1 MVCLSVS
8 LGNSFPL
15 WVALYLSEQKAW
27 CRRPSLS
34 FFPSIW
40 PVWKTVWRS
49 LGFLGR
55 CSVSTVNLAKHVDSD
70 LNKRLSK
77 SSATLWNSPGRSK
90 EISGINAP
98 PCPSVSHHQW
108 SMPAHLS
115 ITCLFFSSV
124 PFWFQPMFC
133 AWLLTADS
141 LRLPNP
147 PFFSQQMLGS
157 GLFWHVVHAWI
168 LSGQTFCDPFVWSLE
183 FHMLAYP
190 KSSLCARFHCNMLV
204 KVCPLCG
211 VLIIRLIIGEWEWF
225 ISSAFFSYFARVQS
239 ENYLGHSVLL
249 QRRRSFHVWE
259 KKSWSGREWV
269 SILYL

>member
-1 MVCLSVS
+1 MNIAKGLKHAEYLTITQCVLLLRGHRKDMVCLFVS
-8 LGNSFPL
+8 LGKSFPL
-15 WVALYLSEQKAW
+15 WVALYLFEQKAW

-133 AWLLTADS
+133 AWLLTADPS
-141 LRLPNP
+141 P
-147 PFFSQQMLGS
+147 SS
-157 GLFWHVVHAWI
+157 
-168 LSGQTFCDPFVWSLE
+168 
-183 FHMLAYP
+183 
-190 KSSLCARFHCNMLV
+190 KSS
-204 KVCPLCG
+204 
-211 VLIIRLIIGEWEWF
+211 I
-225 ISSAFFSYFARVQS
+225 FFPNRC
-239 ENYLGHSVLL
+239 
-249 QRRRSFHVWE
+249 
-259 KKSWSGREWV
+259 
-269 SILYL
+269 